1 MSYILT
7 IYKKTGFGSSKNY
20 WARKKIAC
28 LAMFKKKKCLITF
41 CFQIYLYIDMFK

>member
-28 LAMFKKKKCLITF
+28 LAMFKKKK
-41 CFQIYLYIDMFK
+41 MFNNFLFSNLSVY